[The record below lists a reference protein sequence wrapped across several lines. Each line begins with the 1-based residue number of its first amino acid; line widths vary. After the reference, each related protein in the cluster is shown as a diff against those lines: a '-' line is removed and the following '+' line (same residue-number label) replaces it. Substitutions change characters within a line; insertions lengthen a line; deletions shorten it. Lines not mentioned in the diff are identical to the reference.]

1 MKKIAFI
8 FIFVTLVISQTFAQK
23 AAQVPEQVKNSFS
36 QNFPKASN
44 VKWSKENENEW
55 EAEFKQEGKEFSA
68 NFKSDGTWLETEQ
81 EIAKSD
87 IPNAVKNTLDSQFT
101 GYKIEEAEISK
112 SAEGSV
118 YEFELEKGE
127 SNMEVAISAEGKV
140 VKKEMKNDEDDE
152 ED

>member
-87 IPNAVKNTLDSQFT
+87 IPNAVKNTLDSQFA